1 MKNLNKVTFLLMLLF
16 LVGTIGSLV
25 SATIGGTIYDEL
37 DAPKPNAQVQL
48 YRLYPNAQNHEMLYR
63 TTMTNASGAYEFLN
77 IVEADYHV
85 AAIAPEYVRSF
96 YVSPDGD
103 IQVVEIDADDQE
115 VVGIDIQLLPQND
128 PPPPPQCTSVSGRVF
143 NLDNVPLNHIPV
155 GVVSINN
162 LNQPLPNLMTMTGMN
177 GFYIL
182 RNLLPGT
189 YKTCVLGPN
198 QLPVAYSAEF
208 TLVENAQIDSVDII
222 FDAPPP
228 PALGSI
234 SGHVIGLP
242 PNPNM
247 MATVGLVTL
256 DDLNTPLPGLTGH
269 VGWSGYY
276 VIRYIPVGT
285 YKACF
290 LGQDGLPVAYSE
302 PVTVIANEMIQ
313 NVDIIVGAVTG
324 FSVSG
329 TVFNS
334 MNVPV
339 TQGVVELRSVP
350 NPAQP
355 NMNHMHRVTQIDS
368 LGNYLFTNVPAGQY
382 IVAVWTQLSPVVF
395 YPSTFDIALAIP
407 VVVTDADLTGIN
419 VTLPV
424 VQTYTISGYVKD
436 AATEA
441 PLAGIKVRTDR
452 MGFHHFPM
460 QHPMFN
466 NEFNAITDAT
476 GFYSITAPYGRYTL
490 AAVDTTHYYRIQWYD
505 HAFMPFQADVIVL
518 DQDFTNVNFDLF
530 PRQDSLQCS
539 ISGII
544 TENGAP
550 VTYPVTVVAVS
561 SDEDWEESTISDAS
575 GSYTINNVR
584 PGHYYVVAYSLYAP
598 PTYYNNVMT
607 WEDADL
613 VLVYGAIGN
622 INFDLINT
630 DADGPSNLGGI
641 ITDSSNQPLSNVI
654 VMLSNSQGQL
664 IGFSRTDSE
673 GNYYISNVPTDSY
686 TVSAVKMGYATS
698 TQDVYLIG
706 NDFLNLS
713 LMAPTANDDSVLPVL
728 SGKVS
733 NYPNPFNPNTTI
745 SLALAKDSD
754 VTVRIYNVKGQVI
767 KNLLNGKVKAGSH
780 TLQWNGTDDNGSPVS
795 SGIYLVKLQG
805 EGFASSR
812 KMTLMK

>member
-1 MKNLNKVTFLLMLLF
+1 MKNLNKATILLMLLV
-16 LVGTIGSLV
+16 LIGTIGSLL

-48 YRLYPNAQNHEMLYR
+48 YKLYPNAQNHLMLYR
-63 TTMTNASGAYEFLN
+63 TTTSNASGAYVFLN
-77 IVEADYHV
+77 IMDGDYHV

-96 YVSPDGD
+96 YVSPEGE
-103 IQVVEIDADDQE
+103 ILVVEIDADDQE
-115 VVGIDIQLLPQND
+115 VVGIDIQLQPQNN
-128 PPPPPQCTSVSGRVF
+128 PPPPQYTSVSGRVF
-143 NLDNVPLNHIPV
+143 NLDNVPLHHVPV
-155 GVVSINN
+155 GIVTIDN
-162 LNQPLPNLMTMTGMN
+162 LTQPLPNLMTMTNMN

-208 TLVENAQIDSVDII
+208 TLVQNAQIDSVDII

-228 PALGSI
+228 PAIGSI

-242 PNPNM
+242 PNCNT

-256 DDLNTPLPGLTGH
+256 DDLNTPLPGLTGR
-269 VGWSGYY
+269 VGWSGFY
-276 VIRYIPVGT
+276 VIRYIPTGT

-313 NVDIIVGAVTG
+313 NVDIILGPITG
-324 FSVSG
+324 YSVSG
-329 TVFNS
+329 TVYNS
-334 MNVPV
+334 MNVTV

-350 NPAQP
+350 NPTMP
-355 NMNHMHRVTQIDS
+355 NMHHMHRVTQIDS
-368 LGNYLFTNVPAGQY
+368 LGNYMFTNVPAGQY
-382 IVAVWTQLSPVVF
+382 IVAVWTLLSPVVF
-395 YPSTFDIALAIP
+395 YPSTFDITQATP
-407 VVVTDADLTGIN
+407 VVVTDADLTGID
-419 VTLPV
+419 VTMPV

-436 AATEA
+436 AATQA

-490 AAVDTTHYYRIQWYD
+490 AAIDTTHYYRIQWYD

-518 DQDFTNVNFDLF
+518 NQDYTNVNFDLY
-530 PRQDSLQCS
+530 PRLDSLQCS

-561 SDEDWEESTISDAS
+561 SDEDWEESTISDVN
-575 GSYTINNVR
+575 GIYTINNIR

-598 PTYYNNVMT
+598 PTYYNNVLT
-607 WEDADL
+607 WEDADQ
-613 VLVYGAIGN
+613 VLVYGAISN

-654 VMLSNSQGQL
+654 VMLTNSQDQL
-664 IGFSRTDSE
+664 IGFSRTDSQ
-673 GNYYISNVPTDSY
+673 GNYYISNVPSDSY
-686 TVSAVKMGYATS
+686 TISAVKMGYASS
-698 TQDVYLIG
+698 TQDVYLVG
-706 NDFLNLS
+706 NDYMNMS
-713 LMAPTANDDSVLPVL
+713 LMASTANDDSVLPVL
-728 SGKVS
+728 AGKVS

-745 SLALAKDSD
+745 SLALAKDSN

-767 KNLLNGKVKAGSH
+767 RNLLNGKVKAGSH
-780 TLQWNGTDDNGSPVS
+780 ILQWNGNDDNGSPVS

-805 EGFASSR
+805 EGFASNR

>member
-1 MKNLNKVTFLLMLLF
+1 L
-16 LVGTIGSLV
+16 
-25 SATIGGTIYDEL
+25 AT
-37 DAPKPNAQVQL
+37 
-48 YRLYPNAQNHEMLYR
+48 
-63 TTMTNASGAYEFLN
+63 
-77 IVEADYHV
+77 
-85 AAIAPEYVRSF
+85 
-96 YVSPDGD
+96 
-103 IQVVEIDADDQE
+103 
-115 VVGIDIQLLPQND
+115 
-128 PPPPPQCTSVSGRVF
+128 
-143 NLDNVPLNHIPV
+143 
-155 GVVSINN
+155 
-162 LNQPLPNLMTMTGMN
+162 
-177 GFYIL
+177 
-182 RNLLPGT
+182 
-189 YKTCVLGPN
+189 
-198 QLPVAYSAEF
+198 
-208 TLVENAQIDSVDII
+208 
-222 FDAPPP
+222 
-228 PALGSI
+228 
-234 SGHVIGLP
+234 
-242 PNPNM
+242 
-247 MATVGLVTL
+247 
-256 DDLNTPLPGLTGH
+256 
-269 VGWSGYY
+269 
-276 VIRYIPVGT
+276 
-285 YKACF
+285 
-290 LGQDGLPVAYSE
+290 
-302 PVTVIANEMIQ
+302 
-313 NVDIIVGAVTG
+313 
-324 FSVSG
+324 
-329 TVFNS
+329 
-334 MNVPV
+334 
-339 TQGVVELRSVP
+339 
-350 NPAQP
+350 
-355 NMNHMHRVTQIDS
+355 
-368 LGNYLFTNVPAGQY
+368 
-382 IVAVWTQLSPVVF
+382 
-395 YPSTFDIALAIP
+395 P